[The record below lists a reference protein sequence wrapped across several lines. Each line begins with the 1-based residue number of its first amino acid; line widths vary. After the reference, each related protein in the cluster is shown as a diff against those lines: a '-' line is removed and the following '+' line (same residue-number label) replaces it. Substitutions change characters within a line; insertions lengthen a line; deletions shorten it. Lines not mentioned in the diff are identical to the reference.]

1 MIVKDRL
8 KILEEVLQSAQ
19 TTLKQ
24 YESLAEV
31 AATVLAKAETWM
43 QAPNADPSE
52 IVDMFKRIHDM
63 QMQSLSTFNSI
74 LEKFPVEHTIQEL
87 QLLELFRSL
96 TEKQKQSLMSQ
107 MEQIL
112 S

>member
-19 TTLKQ
+19 TTLRQ
-24 YESLAEV
+24 YESLADI
-31 AATVLAKAETWM
+31 ASTVLAKAETWM
-43 QAPNADPSE
+43 KSENADPRE

-63 QMQSLSTFNSI
+63 QIQSLSTFNSI

-96 TEKQKQSLMSQ
+96 TEKQKQKLMTQ